1 MSHKIKSCGPVLPG
15 GHNGLNVSWG
25 VPEMFMMQTSVPTM
39 AVAASSRTISNKA
52 HWVVLRALWKN
63 TGRGKGKV
71 SQEAS

>member
-1 MSHKIKSCGPVLPG
+1 
-15 GHNGLNVSWG
+15 
-25 VPEMFMMQTSVPTM
+25 MFMMQTSVPTM